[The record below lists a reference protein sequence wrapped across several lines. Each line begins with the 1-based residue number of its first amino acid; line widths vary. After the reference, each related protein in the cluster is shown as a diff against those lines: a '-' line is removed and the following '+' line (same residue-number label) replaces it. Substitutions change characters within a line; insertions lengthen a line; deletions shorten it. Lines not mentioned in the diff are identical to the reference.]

1 MSDRVR
7 IGKTDLYI
15 NPIGLGTNAVG
26 GHNLFPNLDEETGRE
41 IVRTA
46 IDQGINFID
55 TAYIYG
61 PERSEELI
69 GEVIREK
76 GKRKQLI
83 IATKGAHKY
92 VEDEMVVDNS
102 PAFLRKS
109 VEDSL
114 IRLRTDYIDLFYIHF
129 PDEHTPKDEAVGALR
144 KLKDEGKI
152 RAIGV
157 TNFSMEQ
164 LKEANKDGY
173 VDVIQSEYN
182 LLKRQ
187 AEDEL
192 LPYAKEHSISFVPYF
207 PLASGLLTGKYTK
220 NSPITDGRSRNPLF
234 QGTAFEDNLAK
245 VEKLRE
251 IATAKEAEVAHLV
264 LAWYLKQE
272 TIDAV
277 IPGAKQP
284 EQVLQNIKAL
294 NIQLSD
300 EECKLISGIFKR

>member
-26 GHNLFPNLDEETGRE
+26 GHNIFPNLDDETGRE

-76 GKRKQLI
+76 GKREQLI

-109 VEDSL
+109 IEDSL
-114 IRLRTDYIDLFYIHF
+114 IRLRTDYIDLFYI
-129 PDEHTPKDEAVGALR
+129 PMTTSCRMKVLALYANICFIVFVSNLFSSKNDIFSTHSAR
-144 KLKDEGKI
+144 SS
-152 RAIGV
+152 GV
-157 TNFSMEQ
+157 EFRFRGISLQIIAASSSDTTFF
-164 LKEANKDGY
+164 
-173 VDVIQSEYN
+173 I
-182 LLKRQ
+182 LLYKR
-187 AEDEL
+187 
-192 LPYAKEHSISFVPYF
+192 SISSSSNV
-207 PLASGLLTGKYTK
+207 GDT
-220 NSPITDGRSRNPLF
+220 
-234 QGTAFEDNLAK
+234 
-245 VEKLRE
+245 
-251 IATAKEAEVAHLV
+251 
-264 LAWYLKQE
+264 
-272 TIDAV
+272 
-277 IPGAKQP
+277 
-284 EQVLQNIKAL
+284 
-294 NIQLSD
+294 
-300 EECKLISGIFKR
+300 ISGITFIYFEH

>member
-1 MSDRVR
+1 MSDKVR
-7 IGKTDLYI
+7 IGKTDLFI
-15 NPIGLGTNAVG
+15 NPIGLGTNAIG
-26 GHNLFPNLDEETGRE
+26 GHNIFPNLDEETGRE

-46 IDQGINFID
+46 IDHGINFID

-69 GEVIREK
+69 GEIIREK
-76 GKRKQLI
+76 GIREQLI
-83 IATKGAHKY
+83 IATKGAHKFI
-92 VEDEMVVDNS
+92 EDEIALDNS
-102 PAFLRKS
+102 PVFLRKS

-129 PDEHTPKDEAVGALR
+129 PDQHTSKDEAVGALK

-157 TNFSMEQ
+157 SNFSLEQ

-207 PLASGLLTGKYTK
+207 PLASGLLTGKYTI
-220 NSPITDGRSRNPLF
+220 NSSITDGRSRNPLF
-234 QGTAFEDNLAK
+234 QGEAFEENLAK
-245 VEKLRE
+245 VARLRE
-251 IATAKEAEVAHLV
+251 IAADKEAEIAHLV
-264 LAWYLKQE
+264 LAWYLKQDA
-272 TIDAV
+272 IDAV

-284 EQVLQNIKAL
+284 EQVLHNIKAL
-294 NIQLSD
+294 NIHLTD
-300 EECKLISGIFKR
+300 EECQRISDIFK